1 MLLDQN
7 PETIIQET
15 KWFPDLHLT
24 TLEQA
29 FIMEGQDICNQ
40 IIYAAMIIGTFPI
53 LHSDPAVCHT
63 AF

>member
-15 KWFPDLHLT
+15 KWFPDLHPT

-40 IIYAAMIIGTFPI
+40 IIQYA
-53 LHSDPAVCHT
+53 DPVT
-63 AF
+63 KSVSGSLYNTNNS